1 MELYLYKGLKKP
13 LVLFGL
19 KNKYII
25 YAFGAGALGIIGLA
39 VLPSFIGLFLGI
51 IIGGAIGGAGIW
63 YTFYLQDNKGLYQK
77 QKNNEEIHIFPRRF
91 KLKNMKT
98 R

>member
-1 MELYLYKGLKKP
+1 MEFYLYKGLKKP

-19 KNKYII
+19 KNKYIV
-25 YAFGAGALGIIGLA
+25 YALGGAALGVIGLA
-39 VLPSFIGLFLGI
+39 VLPSLIGFFFGI
-51 IIGGAIGGAGIW
+51 ILGAAIGGAGIW
-63 YTFYLQDNKGLYQK
+63 YVFYLQDNKGLYQK
-77 QKNNEEIHIFPRRF
+77 QKNNEEIHIFPKRF

>member
-1 MELYLYKGLKKP
+1 MSENTSASGLIAKGTA
-13 LVLFGL
+13 V
-19 KNKYII
+19 
-25 YAFGAGALGIIGLA
+25 GAA
-39 VLPSFIGLFLGI
+39 VGTAVPVVGTV
-51 IIGGAIGGAGIW
+51 IGGAIGGAGIW

>member
-1 MELYLYKGLKKP
+1 MDFYLYKGLKKP

-19 KNKYII
+19 KNKYIF
-25 YAFGAGALGIIGLA
+25 YALCAAALGVIGLA
-39 VLPSFIGLFLGI
+39 VLPSLIGFFFGI
-51 IIGGAIGGAGIW
+51 ILGAAIGGAGIW
-63 YTFYLQDNKGLYQK
+63 YVFYLQDNKGLYQK
-77 QKNNEEIHIFPRRF
+77 QKNNEEIHIFPKRF